1 MDAVELTMEPCE
13 RRSVTDDRFY
23 SAGLRLGD
31 HLGIPID
38 SDSRDSAFSQHFQK
52 DAGPAAKVEHPAAA
66 GKRFGVRMMPIAEF
80 LILIGGPVKD
90 RKSLAPAF
98 GRRQLRTAQET

>member
-1 MDAVELTMEPCE
+1 MDAVEFTMEPSK

-52 DAGPAAKVEHPAAA
+52 NAGPAAEVEDAAAA
-66 GKRFGVRMMPIAEF
+66 GKRFGVRMMPIAKF
-80 LILIGGPVKD
+80 RILIGGAVKD
-90 RKSLAPAF
+90 
-98 GRRQLRTAQET
+98 